1 MKNTITYLL
10 SIVLIIIGVYYIKTT
25 YNTEPNQTS
34 IQNQLS
40 KSGYVRAEIEVL
52 NGCGESGVAN
62 LFTKFLRAEE
72 YDVIEIKNAD
82 KFDYQETT
90 ILYHKKDMQK
100 KAKRLSNLLD
110 VKDSNVKFNKDSV
123 WDLSVIIGNDY
134 KELNSF
140 EKIKN
145 FYELF

>member
-1 MKNTITYLL
+1 
-10 SIVLIIIGVYYIKTT
+10 
-25 YNTEPNQTS
+25 
-34 IQNQLS
+34 
-40 KSGYVRAEIEVL
+40 
-52 NGCGESGVAN
+52 
-62 LFTKFLRAEE
+62 
-72 YDVIEIKNAD
+72 
-82 KFDYQETT
+82 
-90 ILYHKKDMQK
+90 MQK

>member
-25 YNTEPNQTS
+25 YNTEPNQAS

-82 KFDYQETT
+82 
-90 ILYHKKDMQK
+90 
-100 KAKRLSNLLD
+100 
-110 VKDSNVKFNKDSV
+110 
-123 WDLSVIIGNDY
+123 
-134 KELNSF
+134 
-140 EKIKN
+140 
-145 FYELF
+145 